1 MWTWRVGWTWPSG
14 YGGKNLLGRD
24 LLATEGNKMGMSR
37 GSGGSLPHVA
47 ATEPLVKRTAGNV
60 GGQSLWRPPPRAR
73 VGQVGMGKT
82 QSFIK
87 GKLYSCSLLDSI
99 DLHPPGFRR
108 EYEEV

>member
-14 YGGKNLLGRD
+14 YGGKNLLGKD

-60 GGQSLWRPPPRAR
+60 GGQSLWRPPQSKGRT
-73 VGQVGMGKT
+73 GGNGKNT
-82 QSFIK
+82 IIHK
-87 GKLYSCSLLDSI
+87 GKIVQLQ
-99 DLHPPGFRR
+99 PP
-108 EYEEV
+108 